1 MPAEMSRVPCS
12 RIRCARNDSTPC
24 KLVVVVVIA
33 GKLISAQMLP
43 IDKDTKEAPEKIN
56 EKPAHVASRIFSR
69 RSTSNVGRIQN
80 TDKET

>member
-1 MPAEMSRVPCS
+1 
-12 RIRCARNDSTPC
+12 
-24 KLVVVVVIA
+24 VVIA

-69 RSTSNVGRIQN
+69 RSTS
-80 TDKET
+80 T